1 MVGRMERRQAT
12 RHAQKLDVEVH
23 SKTERV
29 PLQAL
34 DVSRHGLFVM
44 TAKPAPLHHAVLL
57 TVHLR
62 GGPFET
68 MATVARRQVEH
79 GAGSLGM
86 GLKLFC
92 LGAQAKSRWDQFVA
106 SLDAPGLNLPVRGV
120 DPTGNGAVF
129 LVQPDDVAALYE
141 FFISNVMG
149 SRTLYLSPAI
159 RAIGAPVHVVL
170 VHPITHDEMTL
181 FATVVEWNADHPLR
195 MGIRF
200 DNLDGET
207 RRAFKGF
214 LGPVPGV
221 GTLSMPDSAPLLTQ
235 DRVPWTE
242 YAYYSP
248 RVRANRSEVSGEIVL
263 LEEEVPQLAPPSSD
277 ELDVIEGQ
285 LLEHPE
291 LEMVDARAL
300 FDFHWN
306 NDDEKTK
313 P

>member
-1 MVGRMERRQAT
+1 MERRQAT

-23 SKTERV
+23 SKTERIR
-29 PLQAL
+29 LSAL

-44 TAKPAPLHHAVLL
+44 TTKPAPVHHAVLL

-68 MATVARRQVEH
+68 MATVARRQLEH
-79 GAGSLGM
+79 GAGPFGM

-106 SLDAPGLNLPVRGV
+106 SLDDPGLNLPVRGV
-120 DPTGNGAVF
+120 DPSGNGAVF
-129 LVQPDDVAALYE
+129 LVQPDDAGELYE
-141 FFISNVMG
+141 FFVSNVMG

-159 RAIGAPVHVVL
+159 REIGAPVQVVL
-170 VHPITHDEMTL
+170 VHPVTHDEMTL
-181 FATVVEWNADHPLR
+181 FAQVSEWNADHPLR

-200 DNLDGET
+200 NNLDRET

-221 GTLSMPDSAPLLTQ
+221 GSLSMPDGAPLIGQ
-235 DRVPWTE
+235 ERARWTE

-248 RVRANRSEVSGEIVL
+248 RVRANRSEVSGEIVI
-263 LEEEVPQLAPPSSD
+263 LEDEVPQLAPPSAD

-300 FDFHWN
+300 FDFQWTN
-306 NDDEKTK
+306 PDDEKTK